1 MNWLVRAI
9 GFPAT
14 LIHGDTLVWDR
25 WRWLKP
31 RLKEHRG
38 NLLDVGCG
46 SGAFTI
52 GAARM
57 GYDPLGL
64 SWDERNQTVAAERA
78 AIAKAHGAHFD
89 VWDVRHLGERADLL
103 SKFDVAICLENIE
116 HILDDYKLMLDIRM
130 CLKPGG
136 VLLLTTPNRQFRAIG
151 PLPDDG
157 ELSVVEDG
165 GHLRRGYLESDLR
178 VLCERAGMEVDDIS
192 YCSGFLSQKIT
203 YLLRIFSGLNRYL
216 GWAIILPLRLLP
228 VLDTALGRLFHWP
241 PYSICLQAH
250 KPSAGSLD

>member
-1 MNWLVRAI
+1 MNLLVRVL

-25 WRWLKP
+25 WRWLKT
-31 RLKEHRG
+31 RLKEHQG
-38 NLLDVGCG
+38 TLLDVGCG

-57 GYDPLGL
+57 GYDALGL
-64 SWDERNQTVAAERA
+64 SWDKRNQTVAAERA
-78 AIAKAHGAHFD
+78 TIANVQGAHFD
-89 VWDVRHLGERADLL
+89 VCDVRHLGERSDL
-103 SKFDVAICLENIE
+103 SNQVDVVVCLETIE
-116 HILDDYKLMLDIRM
+116 HIQDDHKLLVDIRM

-157 ELSVVEDG
+157 PLSVVEDG
-165 GHLRRGYLESDLR
+165 GHVRRGYLESDLR
-178 VLCERAGMEVDDIS
+178 TLCEGAGMQVDDIS

-203 YLLRIFSGLNRYL
+203 YLLRVSSKLNRYL
-216 GWAIILPLRLLP
+216 GWTIVLPLRLLP
-228 VLDTALGRLFHWP
+228 FLDVFLGRVFHWP
-241 PYSICLQAH
+241 PYSICLQAR
-250 KPSAGSLD
+250 KPSKA